1 MMQLPIMHEKEQ
13 MGIAAGVKTAATMPM
28 QELLGIE
35 WEKDFVGLGLDEEVP
50 KFLRTNAKIK
60 NRHMSK
66 VFDFFETQRPH
77 ADISCS
83 PSPHHLL
90 LV

>member
-1 MMQLPIMHEKEQ
+1 MLCSL
-13 MGIAAGVKTAATMPM
+13 GVA
-28 QELLGIE
+28 LIE

-66 VFDFFETQRPH
+66 VFDFF
-77 ADISCS
+77 
-83 PSPHHLL
+83 
-90 LV
+90 

>member
-1 MMQLPIMHEKEQ
+1 
-13 MGIAAGVKTAATMPM
+13 M

-60 NRHMSK
+60 SRHMSK
-66 VFDFFETQRPH
+66 VSCEFLKLNVHTQTSHAVPH
-77 ADISCS
+77 LITCC
-83 PSPHHLL
+83 
-90 LV
+90 

>member
-1 MMQLPIMHEKEQ
+1 MVASIDLQILLRLRPYPMRGHRLLCCSNN
-13 MGIAAGVKTAATMPM
+13 ADTTM

-66 VFDFFETQRPH
+66 V
-77 ADISCS
+77 S
-83 PSPHHLL
+83 
-90 LV
+90 